1 MWTEVAIVMNTYH
14 PSADSFTICI
24 TITILILCAYM
35 MYEGLAH
42 QSGATKWIV
51 ISIAALTAIVPLFFY
66 PFRESFDHDSQKIR
80 IHFLGYTRIIS
91 RENYPILL
99 TGQDLINNGAI
110 RLSASGGLFGYW
122 GKWKS
127 GDGRN
132 FTSYITHRKENVY
145 YLSDG
150 TNIIAINAPK
160 EWIDQMYKS
169 ALQEEGGEGH

>member
-1 MWTEVAIVMNTYH
+1 
-14 PSADSFTICI
+14 
-24 TITILILCAYM
+24 M

-42 QSGATKWIV
+42 LSGVTKWIA
-51 ISIAALTAIVPLFFY
+51 ISIAALTAIIPPFFY

-80 IHFLGYTRIIS
+80 IHFLGYTRTIS

-99 TGQDLINNGAI
+99 TGQDLINDGAI
-110 RLSASGGLFGYW
+110 RLCASGGLFGYW

-150 TNIIAINAPK
+150 THIIAINAPR
-160 EWIDQMYKS
+160 EWIDQMYQS
-169 ALQEEGGEGH
+169 TLQREEGGGDH